1 MSHYLFER
9 SLHVS
14 ELGGLLLADS
24 QSMDV
29 IEANDRQWMGGVSGC
44 LQQRKEQNRVHY
56 RRNMIAL

>member
-29 IEANDRQWMGGVSGC
+29 IEANDRQWMGGSLGAC
-44 LQQRKEQNRVHY
+44 NRGRSKIEY
-56 RRNMIAL
+56 IIEET